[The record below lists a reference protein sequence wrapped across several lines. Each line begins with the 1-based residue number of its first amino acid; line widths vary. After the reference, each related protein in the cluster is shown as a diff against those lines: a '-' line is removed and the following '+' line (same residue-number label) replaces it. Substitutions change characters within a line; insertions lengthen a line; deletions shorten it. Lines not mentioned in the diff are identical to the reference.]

1 MSAAAPEISVVIP
14 CLNEEEAVGKVVDQA
29 LEGIRRSGRTGE
41 VIVVD
46 NASTDRSAEVA
57 AEHGATVVREE
68 RPGYGSAYLAG
79 LAVAQGDF
87 IVMGDADETYPMQDL
102 APFVERLA
110 EGDDLVMG
118 SRFEGT
124 IHGEAMPWLNRHIG
138 NPILTGLLNVLFG
151 VKISDAHCGM
161 RAVRKDAL
169 PTLDLHST
177 GMEFASEMVF
187 KAFRR
192 KLRVSE
198 IPIDYYPRVG
208 ESKLNRFGD
217 AWRHVKFMLLYSPSW
232 LYFVP
237 GLTLLVLGILG
248 ALALAAGPVEVLGRT
263 WQIHTLF
270 LLMFAIL
277 LGMQVVQL
285 GDLRARVRRGPP
297 RRDRP
302 ARRAGPRPAA
312 ARARPRGRRAPTAR
326 RRRDAARDLRQLGDR
341 RLRRALPRVRD
352 RDRLHAR
359 RTRPPGDPWL
369 LLPEPADDA
378 HDRSL
383 PGDDRRA
390 RPGRVTDTSRQSSSP
405 RRGDLGRHPR
415 QERRR
420 RPDALPGRHRGA
432 ADRRGGRD
440 RRRRLGLDRRQ
451 RRASLGR
458 PARSSTEIPP
468 EEFGHGRTRNLGVQP
483 RRRRAGRLH
492 VPGRGR
498 PGRRLACAPRRSR
511 ALGRRRRGAYGRQ
524 LPHPDAR
531 PPERF
536 FLDFIYGPGT
546 PGQRL
551 EPGAELTFET
561 TLFSNVNAAIP
572 RAILERYRFRDDLTM
587 SEDQEWSRRVLRDG
601 HSLVYEPRAAV
612 RHSHAYTVRS
622 AFRRFFDSGVSAEHA
637 YVEGDE
643 SRAALRRAGARYA
656 REELAWLWNAGH
668 RRWIP
673 YTAVYELGKFAGL
686 QLGLRHRRLPRSV
699 RRRLSSYPV

>member
-46 NASTDRSAEVA
+46 NASTDRSADVA

-102 APFVERLA
+102 APFVDRLA
-110 EGDDLVMG
+110 AGDDLVMG

-270 LLMFAIL
+270 LFMFAIL

-285 GDLRARVRRGPP
+285 GIFARAF
-297 RRDRP
+297 
-302 ARRAGPRPAA
+302 AA
-312 ARARPRGRRAPTAR
+312 AH
-326 RRRDAARDLRQLGDR
+326 LGETDR
-341 RLRRALPRVRD
+341 FV
-352 RDRLHAR
+352 
-359 RTRPPGDPWL
+359 
-369 LLPEPADDA
+369 
-378 HDRSL
+378 
-383 PGDDRRA
+383 
-390 RPGRVTDTSRQSSSP
+390 
-405 RRGDLGRHPR
+405 
-415 QERRR
+415 ER
-420 RPDALPGRHRGA
+420 
-432 ADRRGGRD
+432 
-440 RRRRLGLDRRQ
+440 
-451 RRASLGR
+451 
-458 PARSSTEIPP
+458 
-468 EEFGHGRTRNLGVQP
+468 
-483 RRRRAGRLH
+483 
-492 VPGRGR
+492 
-498 PGRRLACAPRRSR
+498 
-511 ALGRRRRGAYGRQ
+511 AYGRLRLEHGLAGGGLLLLAGIVTLLAIFVSWAIGGFGELSHEYATAIGFTLVALGLQ
-524 LPHPDAR
+524 VILGS
-531 PPERF
+531 F
-536 FLDFIYGPGT
+536 FLS
-546 PGQRL
+546 L
-551 EPGAELTFET
+551 
-561 TLFSNVNAAIP
+561 
-572 RAILERYRFRDDLTM
+572 LTM
-587 SEDQEWSRRVLRDG
+587 RTTDPSQATIVERV
-601 HSLVYEPRAAV
+601 
-612 RHSHAYTVRS
+612 
-622 AFRRFFDSGVSAEHA
+622 
-637 YVEGDE
+637 
-643 SRAALRRAGARYA
+643 
-656 REELAWLWNAGH
+656 
-668 RRWIP
+668 
-673 YTAVYELGKFAGL
+673 
-686 QLGLRHRRLPRSV
+686 
-699 RRRLSSYPV
+699 PV

>member
-1 MSAAAPEISVVIP
+1 VAPPEISVVIP
-14 CLNEEEAVGKVVDQA
+14 CLNEEDAVGKVVDQS
-29 LEGIRRSGRTGE
+29 LEGILRSGRPGE

-57 AEHGATVVREE
+57 TKHGATVVREE

-102 APFVERLA
+102 APFVDRLA
-110 EGDDLVMG
+110 DGDDLVMG

-270 LLMFAIL
+270 LFMFAIL

-285 GDLRARVRRGPP
+285 GVFARAF
-297 RRDRP
+297 
-302 ARRAGPRPAA
+302 AA
-312 ARARPRGRRAPTAR
+312 AHLGETDRFIERAHE
-326 RRRDAARDLRQLGDR
+326 
-341 RLRRALPRVRD
+341 RLRLEHGLA
-352 RDRLHAR
+352 
-359 RTRPPGDPWL
+359 GGGL
-369 LLPEPADDA
+369 LLLAGIVTLLLIFVSWALGGFGELSHEYATA
-378 HDRSL
+378 IGFTLVALGLQVILGSFFLSL
-383 PGDDRRA
+383 LTMRT
-390 RPGRVTDTSRQSSSP
+390 TDTSQATIV
-405 RRGDLGRHPR
+405 
-415 QERRR
+415 ERV
-420 RPDALPGRHRGA
+420 
-432 ADRRGGRD
+432 
-440 RRRRLGLDRRQ
+440 
-451 RRASLGR
+451 
-458 PARSSTEIPP
+458 PA
-468 EEFGHGRTRNLGVQP
+468 
-483 RRRRAGRLH
+483 
-492 VPGRGR
+492 
-498 PGRRLACAPRRSR
+498 
-511 ALGRRRRGAYGRQ
+511 
-524 LPHPDAR
+524 
-531 PPERF
+531 
-536 FLDFIYGPGT
+536 
-546 PGQRL
+546 
-551 EPGAELTFET
+551 
-561 TLFSNVNAAIP
+561 
-572 RAILERYRFRDDLTM
+572 
-587 SEDQEWSRRVLRDG
+587 
-601 HSLVYEPRAAV
+601 
-612 RHSHAYTVRS
+612 
-622 AFRRFFDSGVSAEHA
+622 
-637 YVEGDE
+637 
-643 SRAALRRAGARYA
+643 
-656 REELAWLWNAGH
+656 
-668 RRWIP
+668 
-673 YTAVYELGKFAGL
+673 
-686 QLGLRHRRLPRSV
+686 
-699 RRRLSSYPV
+699 

>member
-46 NASTDRSAEVA
+46 NASTDRSADVA

-198 IPIDYYPRVG
+198 VPIDYYPRVG

-270 LLMFAIL
+270 LFMFAIL

-285 GDLRARVRRGPP
+285 GIFARAF
-297 RRDRP
+297 
-302 ARRAGPRPAA
+302 AA
-312 ARARPRGRRAPTAR
+312 AH
-326 RRRDAARDLRQLGDR
+326 LGETDR
-341 RLRRALPRVRD
+341 FV
-352 RDRLHAR
+352 
-359 RTRPPGDPWL
+359 
-369 LLPEPADDA
+369 
-378 HDRSL
+378 
-383 PGDDRRA
+383 
-390 RPGRVTDTSRQSSSP
+390 
-405 RRGDLGRHPR
+405 
-415 QERRR
+415 ER
-420 RPDALPGRHRGA
+420 
-432 ADRRGGRD
+432 
-440 RRRRLGLDRRQ
+440 
-451 RRASLGR
+451 
-458 PARSSTEIPP
+458 
-468 EEFGHGRTRNLGVQP
+468 
-483 RRRRAGRLH
+483 
-492 VPGRGR
+492 
-498 PGRRLACAPRRSR
+498 
-511 ALGRRRRGAYGRQ
+511 AYGRLRLEHGLAGGGLLLLAGTVTLLAIFVSWAIGGFGELSHEYATAIGFTLVALGLQ
-524 LPHPDAR
+524 VILGS
-531 PPERF
+531 F
-536 FLDFIYGPGT
+536 FLS
-546 PGQRL
+546 L
-551 EPGAELTFET
+551 
-561 TLFSNVNAAIP
+561 
-572 RAILERYRFRDDLTM
+572 LTM
-587 SEDQEWSRRVLRDG
+587 RTTDPSQATIVERV
-601 HSLVYEPRAAV
+601 
-612 RHSHAYTVRS
+612 
-622 AFRRFFDSGVSAEHA
+622 
-637 YVEGDE
+637 
-643 SRAALRRAGARYA
+643 
-656 REELAWLWNAGH
+656 
-668 RRWIP
+668 
-673 YTAVYELGKFAGL
+673 
-686 QLGLRHRRLPRSV
+686 
-699 RRRLSSYPV
+699 PV